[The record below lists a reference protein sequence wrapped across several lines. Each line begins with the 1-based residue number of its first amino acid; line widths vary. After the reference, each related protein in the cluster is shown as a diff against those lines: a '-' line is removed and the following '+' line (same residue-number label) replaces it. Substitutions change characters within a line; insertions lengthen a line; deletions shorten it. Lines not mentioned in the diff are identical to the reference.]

1 MFLKRVKQYITMPVP
16 LFPLRE
22 IGGQAR
28 RKGNV
33 NYWILKACPHVALVY
48 RAGISDKSDKSDE
61 SDKRS
66 LIPAV
71 GSCLDGEVSR
81 RGQPAGSVGEAVGGV
96 RIVG

>member
-33 NYWILKACPHVALVY
+33 NNWILKACPPPIALSLSDESDESDE
-48 RAGISDKSDKSDE
+48 SDKSDKSDE
-61 SDKRS
+61 RS
-66 LIPAV
+66 LMLAV
-71 GSCLDGEVSR
+71 GSCLDGGVSR
-81 RGQPAGSVGEAVGGV
+81 WGQPVGL
-96 RIVG
+96 